1 MCPMSVGAPEVG
13 GAEGASVDG
22 EEVGLPGSRRLGLVV
37 GTPLRIVA
45 GAIVWVLRVVPCVG
59 ETAMDGE
66 L

>member
-1 MCPMSVGAPEVG
+1 MSVGAPEVG

-37 GTPLRIVA
+37 GTPLRIVV
-45 GAIVWVLRVVPCVG
+45 GAIVWVLRVVVPCVG